1 MFSIP
6 NHRSKRPREKSTLK
20 ADKVFKSGKI
30 VTMNSF
36 QPIAEAV
43 ATRGDKIIRV
53 GTDPEIA
60 QLIGEKTEVVDLD
73 GKTMIPGFID
83 VHVHVLDFGKTLQWL
98 ELTEVKSIRELQ
110 SILKEHAT
118 GSPKDRWIV
127 GRGWDET
134 QFKEKRLPNLSD
146 LDLAS
151 SNNPVILFRENSLMC
166 IVNGRALELAGITKS
181 TVIPQDG
188 MIDKDA
194 TGELTGILSGAATDL
209 VWTKI
214 SEPNEDELLE
224 LVTLALDK
232 VTEAGITSVHWVA
245 LSAREIS
252 IVRKLCARR
261 KLKVRVFLVLP
272 AELVDEA
279 PVFQLD
285 DDSMLCLG
293 GGMIVA
299 DGYLAA
305 KTAALFQPYTD
316 EPSKR
321 GRLSLSQK
329 RLVSEIK
336 RVLKANLQL
345 VVQAM
350 GDKAID
356 ASLVAIESASKGA
369 SPKNFPHRIEQP
381 AVLNPTLIEE
391 LKRQNVVASVQP
403 CVVASEFT
411 VWKAE
416 EHLGTERVRWLY
428 PLKTLVDA
436 GVNVAAGSD
445 CPMEPLNPLLGIQTV
460 VTSDFHPEE
469 RISVW
474 EALRMYTTGAAYASK
489 EETLKG
495 SIEAGK
501 FADMTV
507 LSDDP
512 FSVSPIDIAKIAV
525 ELTMVGGKT
534 VFTRKNQGQ

>member
-1 MFSIP
+1 
-6 NHRSKRPREKSTLK
+6 LK
-20 ADKVFKSGKI
+20 AEKVFTSGKI
-30 VTMNSF
+30 ITMNSF

-43 ATRGDKIIRV
+43 ATKGDRIIRV
-53 GTDPEIA
+53 GTNQEIA
-60 QLIGEKTEVVDLD
+60 QLIDEATEVVNLN

-83 VHVHVLDFGKTLQWL
+83 VHIHVLDFGKTLQWL
-98 ELTEVKSIRELQ
+98 ELAKVKSIRELQ
-110 SILKEHAT
+110 SILKEHVKKL
-118 GSPKDRWIV
+118 PKDRWIV
-127 GRGWDET
+127 GRGWNET
-134 QFKEKRLPNLSD
+134 HFKEKRLPNLSD
-146 LDLAS
+146 LDLVS
-151 SNNPVILFRENSLMC
+151 PNNPVILFRKSSLMC
-166 IVNGRALELAGITKS
+166 IVNSRALQEAGITKS

-188 MIDKDA
+188 SIGKDEP
-194 TGELTGILSGAATDL
+194 GELTGILSGAATDL
-209 VWTKI
+209 VWEKI
-214 SEPNEDELLE
+214 SEPSEDELLE
-224 LVTLALDK
+224 LATLALDK

-245 LSAREIS
+245 LSATEIS
-252 IVRKLCARR
+252 IVGKLCAQR

-272 AELVDEA
+272 AELIDDAAFLE
-279 PVFQLD
+279 LE
-285 DDSMLCLG
+285 DDSLLHLG

-321 GRLSLSQK
+321 GKLSLSQK
-329 RLVSEIK
+329 SLVFEVK
-336 RVLKANLQL
+336 RVLKSNLQL

-356 ASLVAIESASKGA
+356 ASLVAIESASKGE
-369 SPKNFPHRIEQP
+369 SPQSFPHRIEQP
-381 AVLNPTLIEE
+381 AVLNPTLIEQ

-428 PLKTLVDA
+428 PLKTLFDA

-525 ELTMVGGKT
+525 ELTVVGGKT